1 MSWLP
6 SFKDLPLKRKIF
18 LIAVAASALS
28 LGMSSCLI
36 LLNERLTFPGILE
49 KELLNLARIVGDN
62 CTAALSFNDDKTAQ
76 DVLSTLHTNPHI
88 RAAVLYDAR
97 GRVVA
102 WFPRTPEAPLPPPG
116 PLREGVWLERER
128 AWLYHY
134 VMAGS
139 ERLGTLY
146 MESDME
152 EMNGRLTNM
161 ALVSAGVLVVSLL
174 LSILVANRL
183 QRRVTEPL
191 NQVVEKMKDIAR
203 GEGDLTERLQVDGQ
217 DEIGQVAEAFNTFVY
232 KLQTV
237 DEMKQNLI
245 SVVSH
250 QLKTPVAE
258 INGYIEN
265 MLDGLSGELAP
276 RQRRYLEEM
285 REIGVEN
292 YRMICDLLSVSK
304 IERGVI
310 SMNPRPVF
318 PRRLV
323 ELAIRDYE
331 TSIRRK
337 GLKLAM
343 EGLEL
348 DAMVM
353 ADQDKTVETLRNLV
367 NNSMKFTDQGSIT
380 LRVLDEGDRVAIEV
394 QDTGLGMSPT
404 TLESLFTKNRVLGA
418 EASRAGAGLGLFI
431 AKRFMKL
438 QNGDVTA
445 TSQLGQGSCFR
456 VTMPKVDQ
464 QEGKAS

>member
-1 MSWLP
+1 MAWN
-6 SFKDLPLKRKIF
+6 FKDLALKRKIF
-18 LIAVAASALS
+18 LIAVASSTLS
-28 LGMSSCLI
+28 LALASCLI

-49 KELLNLARIVGDN
+49 KQLLNLATLVGDN
-62 CTAALSFNDDKTAQ
+62 CTAALTFNDEKTAQ
-76 DVLSTLHTNPHI
+76 EVVSTLHNNPHI
-88 RAAVLYDAR
+88 LEAVLYDNR

-102 WFPRTPEAPLPPPG
+102 WFPQTGTPPAVPAR
-116 PLREGVWLERER
+116 PLREGIWMDRDK

-134 VMAGS
+134 VLAGP

-146 MESDME
+146 LVSDMQ
-152 EMNGRLTNM
+152 EMNSRLLNTAM
-161 ALVSAGVLVVSLL
+161 ATGVVLVVSLL
-174 LSILVANRL
+174 LSALVADRL

-191 NQVVEKMKDIAR
+191 QQVVEKMKGIAM
-203 GEGDLTERLQVDGQ
+203 GEGNLSERLEVDGR
-217 DEIGQVAEAFNTFVY
+217 DEIGQVAESFNTFVH

-285 REIGVEN
+285 REIGLEN

-310 SMNPRPVF
+310 AITAKEVP

-337 GLKLAM
+337 GLKLVL
-343 EGLEL
+343 EGLDL
-348 DAMVM
+348 DVRVL
-353 ADQDKTVETLRNLV
+353 ADQDKTVETLRNLM
-367 NNSMKFTDQGSIT
+367 NNSLKFTDQGSIT
-380 LRVLDEGDRVAIEV
+380 VRVLDQGAEVALEV
-394 QDTGLGMSPT
+394 EDTGLGMSPT

-438 QNGDVTA
+438 QGGDVTV
-445 TSQLGQGSCFR
+445 TSRLGKGSCFR
-456 VTMPKVDQ
+456 VTIPKATG
-464 QEGKAS
+464 QEGMGT